1 MGLAFLGDL
10 ARQRSLASAALLFLV
25 LVDEIEG
32 LAFLALGLLAHRP
45 EVFLASQDWLFPA
58 AVLLAGAL
66 SLVRNWRRGAKPQTA
81 PDPVEML
88 DAAMLS
94 ARIGEFQF
102 ATASPA
108 PAPAPAPIG
117 APISLYDQWHERM
130 SRRGSLTGSR

>member
-1 MGLAFLGDL
+1 VGLAFLGDL

-32 LAFLALGLLAHRP
+32 LAFLALGPIAHHAD
-45 EVFLASQDWLFPA
+45 VFLASQDWLFPA

-66 SLVRNWRRGAKPQTA
+66 SLVRNWRRRTKTQAA

-94 ARIGEFQF
+94 ARIGDFQF

-108 PAPAPAPIG
+108 PAPAPAPIS

>member
-32 LAFLALGLLAHRP
+32 LAFLALGPIAHHP
-45 EVFLASQDWLFPA
+45 DVFLASQDWLFPA
-58 AVLLAGAL
+58 IVLLAGAL
-66 SLVRNWRRGAKPQTA
+66 SLVRNWRRSKSQAVA
-81 PDPVEML
+81 PDPIEML

-94 ARIGEFQF
+94 ARIGELQV
-102 ATASPA
+102 ALASAA
-108 PAPAPAPIG
+108 PAPTSAPT
-117 APISLYDQWHERM
+117 SLYEQWHERM